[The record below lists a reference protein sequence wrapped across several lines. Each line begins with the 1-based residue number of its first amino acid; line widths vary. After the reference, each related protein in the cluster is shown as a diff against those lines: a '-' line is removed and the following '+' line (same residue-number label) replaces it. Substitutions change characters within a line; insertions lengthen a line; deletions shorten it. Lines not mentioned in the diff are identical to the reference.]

1 MSDPK
6 FVGYIPE
13 PDVHDGTILR
23 VQRDG
28 ASARVLVKAYD
39 GHLYA
44 FKFEGVQ
51 SLKSFEAEGMM
62 LYSLTEMTAVPP
74 LRQFVF
80 TNWDEEADGVLDLVA
95 LDITSREIAA
105 EAEF

>member
-1 MSDPK
+1 MNDPE

-23 VQRDG
+23 VHQDG
-28 ASARVLVKAYD
+28 ASAGVLVKASD
-39 GHLYA
+39 GHLYP

-74 LRQFVF
+74 LRRFVF

-95 LDITSREIAA
+95 LDFTSHQIAA
-105 EAEF
+105 ESEF